1 MVLICCC
8 IPNVNKIDSRVQ
20 PPDAHNCWMYNVS
33 LLGNG
38 RWHSNCSSCY
48 YYRYPCC
55 CCCCV
60 GPVSTTTTSSHSD
73 TTTDHYHPLLAAFDS
88 CLTFAATQ
96 VMTSLSWLIYTL
108 SSLKWTWICIVHRR
122 EHASNVLPLPVSRR
136 WSPQASAS
144 ARHQWTLQDHCHA
157 MCLFTLP
164 TFAGYSFQHATDG
177 GLRLSRPG
185 CLVPHRGGLPVQRRR
200 SPTQALTRPSVE

>member
-1 MVLICCC
+1 
-8 IPNVNKIDSRVQ
+8 
-20 PPDAHNCWMYNVS
+20 MYNVS

-122 EHASNVLPLPVSRR
+122 EHASNALPFPVSRR
-136 WSPQASAS
+136 WSLVAILTARHSAYTARPRIRAGVSCDMLVYCPSLRWVLIPASAGS
-144 ARHQWTLQDHCHA
+144 GWV
-157 MCLFTLP
+157 
-164 TFAGYSFQHATDG
+164 G
-177 GLRLSRPG
+177 
-185 CLVPHRGGLPVQRRR
+185 LVPHRGGLPAQRR
-200 SPTQALTRPSVE
+200 SPT